1 MSYPLFFDCIIC
13 VHFLIPVFGKIA
25 VPICLPIFPLTPSI
39 VRPLLFHFFSI
50 PHNTIFGQT
59 TFSYCDKKKKISM
72 FFFILLS
79 IFLFFPRNAIGF
91 FISQPYL
98 YHIPILYCIILGCNK
113 EILCYVIMFYCSI
126 NLNVKPF

>member
-39 VRPLLFHFFSI
+39 VRPLFHFFSI

-59 TFSYCDKKKKISM
+59 TFSYCDKKN
-72 FFFILLS
+72 LYV
-79 IFLFFPRNAIGF
+79 FLYLTIYIPPFFPPER
-91 FISQPYL
+91 
-98 YHIPILYCIILGCNK
+98 H
-113 EILCYVIMFYCSI
+113 
-126 NLNVKPF
+126 